1 MHEPE
6 TPSTTTTGTSEA
18 PPALPDLG
26 EQLRR
31 VTVLGPRTPDDVTVL
46 AGTGG
51 KRATADEVRQFI
63 AREQAR
69 IARER
74 RSSRDTER

>member
-1 MHEPE
+1 MPAG
-6 TPSTTTTGTSEA
+6 SSE
-18 PPALPDLG
+18 PALGFPNSESLLHG
-26 EQLRR
+26 
-31 VTVLGPRTPDDVTVL
+31 VTVLGSRTPDDVTVL

-51 KRATADEVRQFI
+51 QRATAGEVRRFV

-74 RSSRDTER
+74 RNAPGAGR